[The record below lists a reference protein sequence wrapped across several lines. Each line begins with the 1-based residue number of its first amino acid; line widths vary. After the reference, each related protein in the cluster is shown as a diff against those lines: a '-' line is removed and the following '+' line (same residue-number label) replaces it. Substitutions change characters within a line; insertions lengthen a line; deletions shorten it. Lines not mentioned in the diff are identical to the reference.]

1 MIESKKYLK
10 LFKSTEAK
18 RLYRFKEPLE
28 NIGPMLPPIRT
39 EISRW
44 VEPWDNPLRLFL
56 A

>member
-1 MIESKKYLK
+1 MIESKEVFEA
-10 LFKSTEAK
+10 FKSTGAM
-18 RLYRFKEPLE
+18 RSYRFKEPLE
-28 NIGPMLPPIRT
+28 NIGPISPPTRT